1 MRLKLATTNKHRI
14 RIGATAT
21 EVVEQAL
28 TQRANAVCAFL
39 SSGLVPAGPS
49 LACTWQRWNPAH
61 LPGHTAEPND
71 PELEIR
77 HQEDGAADRSEAF
90 KIQRGF
96 RSRVICRTGAPSAP
110 PRCQF
115 SEAASKFARTTDTFG
130 GRQPSLGDTPLLVV
144 QGSRKKSLVGGAPRA
159 TNKAVQ
165 SALTSSSEAKDVPS
179 HRPIE
184 TGYFNGRLF
193 GLLRHSLL
201 VTTSSHFRAKCCV
214 KGRALL

>member
-1 MRLKLATTNKHRI
+1 MRLKLATASEHRI
-14 RIGATAT
+14 RIGVTAA
-21 EVVEQAL
+21 EVVQQARA
-28 TQRANAVCAFL
+28 QRANAVCTFL
-39 SSGLVPAGPS
+39 SSRLVPAGPS
-49 LACTWQRWNPAH
+49 LACTWQHWNPAH

-90 KIQRGF
+90 NIQRGF
-96 RSRVICRTGAPSAP
+96 CSRVKCRRGAPSAP
-110 PRCQF
+110 PRCQC
-115 SEAASKFARTTDTFG
+115 SKAASQFAQTTDTFG

-144 QGSRKKSLVGGAPRA
+144 QGSRKKRLVGGAPRA
-159 TNKAVQ
+159 TDKAVQ
-165 SALTSSSEAKDVPS
+165 SALTSSSKAKDVPS

-184 TGYFNGRLF
+184 TGHFNDRLF

-214 KGRALL
+214 KGRAL